1 MRSFFI
7 AEIGVNH
14 ENSIDV
20 AIDMVKNAKL
30 AGADAVKFQTY
41 KSSSLAAANSPSYWT
56 FLVSLVLLE
65 ELFDKHECFSLDF
78 YLPIIKACSDLG
90 IVFSTTCLVGNWS
103 IYLIRFL
110 SFTRSVLLI

>member
-41 KSSSLAAANSPSYWT
+41 KSSSLAAANSPHTGT
-56 FLVSLVLLE
+56 FLVSLVLLKE
-65 ELFDKHECFSLDF
+65 NYLTSMNVSSRFIFLLSKHVLISDCLFYNLF
-78 YLPIIKACSDLG
+78 
-90 IVFSTTCLVGNWS
+90 
-103 IYLIRFL
+103 
-110 SFTRSVLLI
+110 

>member
-30 AGADAVKFQTY
+30 AGADAVKFQIY
-41 KSSSLAAANSPSYWT
+41 FADELLVNS
-56 FLVSLVLLE
+56 
-65 ELFDKHECFSLDF
+65 H
-78 YLPIIKACSDLG
+78 LP
-90 IVFSTTCLVGNWS
+90 
-103 IYLIRFL
+103 
-110 SFTRSVLLI
+110 